1 MRVRVYIHCEAVMPV
16 LVDME
21 EGEMPDEAIQGFI
34 DSENF
39 FNDFRENCEFSEP
52 TVIDHEIVER

>member
-39 FNDFRENCEFSEP
+39 FNDFRENCDLFDP
-52 TVIDHEIVER
+52 AVLDHEIVEE